1 MSNYLLYWKYF
12 WSDIA
17 FEPTAF
23 NERWHTARESF
34 WYKVQ
39 QGDSLW
45 VVVSGG
51 EQFSDEWRLLQRIVV
66 QEKFYNQNVKRKYG
80 ITGDAAISQRFEVS
94 TQSDL
99 TPLLQRL
106 VFVSGRKLTVS
117 GRAIGNALQTIRPL
131 SEADGLLLEEYAR
144 NLERHSSD
152 AGFAGDVPQQFDE
165 DLSPEKT
172 PTGAGFGT
180 PETNRKVERAAVAV
194 VTDWYES
201 EGWTVESVEAAKCGY
216 DLFCRKESE
225 ENHVEVKG
233 VQGELVAFIIT
244 AAEVRQAQKDSEFV
258 LCVVTSALTNEPKLN
273 LYDAESFVSDFEL
286 SPLSYRAVLRK

>member
-12 WSDIA
+12 WGDIA
-17 FEPTAF
+17 DEPTAL
-23 NERWHTARESF
+23 NELWHTAQESF
-34 WYKVQ
+34 WDKVA

-51 EQFSDEWRLLQRIVV
+51 ERFPDEWRLLQRIVV
-66 QEKFYNQNVKRKYG
+66 QKKFTNFSFDRPYG
-80 ITGDAAISQRFEVS
+80 IIGDAIESQRFEVS
-94 TQSDL
+94 TQSDF

-106 VFVSGRKLTVS
+106 EFVSGKNITAS
-117 GRAIGNALQTIRPL
+117 GRAIGNAIQKIRPL

-152 AGFAGDVPQQFDE
+152 AGFAGDSPQQFDE
-165 DLSPEKT
+165 DLPPERT
-172 PTGAGFGT
+172 PTGAGFGN
-180 PETNRKVERAAVAV
+180 PETNRKVERAAVSL
-194 VTDWYES
+194 VTDWYKS

-216 DLFCRKESE
+216 DLLCRKNSE

-244 AAEVRQAQKDSEFV
+244 AAEVRQAQKDSDFV
-258 LCVVTSALTNEPKLN
+258 LCVVTSALTDDPKLN
-273 LYDAESFVSDFEL
+273 LYDGESFASDFEL